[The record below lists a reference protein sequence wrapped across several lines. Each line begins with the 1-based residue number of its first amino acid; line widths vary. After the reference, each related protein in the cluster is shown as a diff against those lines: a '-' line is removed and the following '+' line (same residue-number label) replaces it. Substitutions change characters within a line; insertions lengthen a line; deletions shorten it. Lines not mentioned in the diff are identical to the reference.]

1 MKIRLLDPGFA
12 GYTGLFGVVEFIDGV
27 SVEISAAEAERFG
40 TILPVEVVGGEFE
53 GQNPST
59 TQKMVDLAK
68 KNTEELGLRE
78 QALTQGQAPAPVVP
92 PEPQAPVQTESTG
105 EETKVPTE
113 LSYDYT
119 AEQLAELADKQGI
132 AGLRAFTDA
141 YGVNGKSI
149 AGIIAAML
157 TLKAEKNPAPV
168 VVNVEAPEGTEVET
182 KVEGEEELTDEDL
195 DLDEDEVVEE

>member
-1 MKIRLLDPGFA
+1 MKILLLDPGFA

-92 PEPQAPVQTESTG
+92 PEPQAPEQTEST
-105 EETKVPTE
+105 ETKVATE

-168 VVNVEAPEGTEVET
+168 VEQTEEVVEE
-182 KVEGEEELTDEDL
+182 KVEGEEDLTDEDQ
-195 DLDEDEVVEE
+195 E